1 MSFAAVTG
9 RAVRWGVMG
18 TGTIAHDFVK
28 VLQALPNC
36 EVAAVGSRSD
46 EGAARFGDAH
56 NIAGRHGSYEALAR
70 DDSLDIVCTSRRRR
84 CATSTTRYYA

>member
-46 EGAARFGDAH
+46 EGAATEHPR
-56 NIAGRHGSYEALAR
+56 NPRHPPRQRQSAR
-70 DDSLDIVCTSRRRR
+70 CE
-84 CATSTTRYYA
+84 